1 MSAVVLLIA
10 SLALAWLARP
20 RTGWRGEQ
28 AALFC
33 SGLVGSG
40 ASTWELLTLA
50 VPALSSTEANYL
62 LASLCQYA
70 AFPLLLL
77 VAAIQGLQKT
87 GYTDAELLRWDRVI
101 WGRILLVVCVIYV
114 LMQRSHN
121 LVLLDN
127 AVILLGCFAAIVWL
141 IAASKGNARRI
152 NVVFAIT
159 LLSLTA
165 SYFTQLLPMQWLIP
179 LSFAS
184 TWGMIYPQSISTLK

>member
-20 RTGWRGEQ
+20 RTGWSGEQ

-33 SGLVGSG
+33 SGLVGSC

-50 VPALSSTEANYL
+50 APAFSSTEATYL

-77 VAAIQGLQKT
+77 VTAIQGLQKT
-87 GYTDAELLRWDRVI
+87 GYTDADLLRWDRVI

-127 AVILLGCFAAIVWL
+127 AILLLGCIAAIAWL
-141 IAASKGNARRI
+141 IAASKGNAKRI
-152 NVVFAIT
+152 NVVPA
-159 LLSLTA
+159 LVWLALTA
-165 SYFTQLLPMQWLIP
+165 SYFAELLPITWLIP
-179 LSFAS
+179 LGFANACA
-184 TWGMIYPQSISTLK
+184 MIYPENILIRR

>member
-1 MSAVVLLIA
+1 MTAIVLLLA

-20 RTGWRGEQ
+20 RAGWSGEQ

-33 SGLVGSG
+33 SGLVGSC

-50 VPALSSTEANYL
+50 VPALSSTEATYL

-77 VAAIQGLQKT
+77 VAAVQGLQNT
-87 GYTDAELLRWDRVI
+87 SYVDAELLRWDRVI

-141 IAASKGNARRI
+141 IAASKGNAKRI
-152 NVVFAIT
+152 NVVSALVWFA
-159 LLSLTA
+159 LTA
-165 SYFTQLLPMQWLIP
+165 SYFTELLPIKWLIT
-179 LSFAS
+179 LGFANAYA
-184 TWGMIYPQSISTLK
+184 MIYSENIVIRR

>member
-20 RTGWRGEQ
+20 RTGWSGEQ

-33 SGLVGSG
+33 SALVGSC

-50 VPALSSTEANYL
+50 VPAFSSTEATYL

-77 VAAIQGLQKT
+77 VAAVQGLQNT
-87 GYTDAELLRWDRVI
+87 SYVDAELLRWDRVI
-101 WGRILLVVCVIYV
+101 WGRILLVICVIYV

-127 AVILLGCFAAIVWL
+127 ALLLLGCFAAIAWL
-141 IAASKGNARRI
+141 IAASKGNAKRI
-152 NVVFAIT
+152 NVVPALVWIGLMAFYFAKVI
-159 LLSLTA
+159 
-165 SYFTQLLPMQWLIP
+165 PMQWLIP
-179 LSFAS
+179 LGFAN
-184 TWGMIYPQSISTLK
+184 TCVMIYSGSISLRK

>member
-1 MSAVVLLIA
+1 VKICK
-10 SLALAWLARP
+10 P
-20 RTGWRGEQ
+20 
-28 AALFC
+28 
-33 SGLVGSG
+33 
-40 ASTWELLTLA
+40 
-50 VPALSSTEANYL
+50 
-62 LASLCQYA
+62 SLCQYA

-141 IAASKGNARRI
+141 IAASKGNAKRI

-159 LLSLTA
+159 FLSLTA

-184 TWGMIYPQSISTLK
+184 TWGMIYPQSLSPLK